1 MELAQDDRLAAVLAE
16 NAALKLRLSQIE
28 AATRNDSQA
37 RLDTAAEEI
46 ASLKKALHQTESRYR
61 LIVESAIDYAIIAA
75 DLDGVVTTWND
86 AAEAVLGWSERQIVG
101 RPIATIF
108 TPEDVEDGI
117 PEREMRISLSMGKAS
132 DERWHLKAD
141 GSRFFASGEMM
152 PLLGDDEKP
161 AGVLKILRDR
171 TRERKER
178 EELEASQERLH
189 LALEVSELIGTWD
202 WDIPGDSVYVD
213 ARFARLFGVDP
224 ALADKGVPIE
234 TFLRGIHPD
243 DLDRVSATIKTAAE
257 TAAPYAQEYRTV
269 DGDGAVHWIFAKGR
283 CFHDSAGNP
292 LRFPGA
298 IVDRTAERA
307 REARQAAL
315 LRLGDELILGEAQ
328 VSHTAKALRILGETL
343 SIARVGYASVDGAE
357 TAATISSE
365 WTADSATPLSG
376 TFPLARF
383 GPDFVEKL
391 RSGLLVIE
399 NTDEHAASPAIK
411 EAWSEIGIG
420 ALVNLTVVEEDQV
433 RVILYLHAAKPR
445 QWSDEEIA
453 FIREALNRT
462 WAFSQ
467 RRQAEQALA
476 ETERRLRLAQESA
489 AIGTFDYDL
498 RTGVLLWDDRARA
511 LFGLRAGVPVS
522 YEDTFLPGLHADDHD
537 RVAAAVT
544 AVLDSKSSSEYDI
557 VYRAIGLEDGVTRH
571 IHSSGQTLVE
581 DGRTVR
587 FVGAMRDVTEQK
599 ESEERQQMLTREL
612 QHRVKNTLAMV
623 NALANQTLRRATNV
637 QDGLA
642 AFSARLIA
650 LGQAHDI
657 LTQTSW
663 TSAPIAAIVANSL
676 KTHQP
681 EDETRISASGP
692 ELRLTARQSLALAL
706 GLHELATNA
715 TKYGAL
721 SNDSGHVTIKW
732 GLAVVGGTR
741 QLTFTWREIG
751 GPPVEAPETRG
762 FGSRL
767 IEQAMAAEFG
777 GEVKI
782 DYRPEGIV
790 CTIEAAVTDE
800 PAEDEEHG
808 R

>member
-1 MELAQDDRLAAVLAE
+1 MELAKDDRLASALAE
-16 NAALKLRLSQIE
+16 NATLRRRLSE
-28 AATRNDSQA
+28 LETAGGDDAAA
-37 RLDTAAEEI
+37 RLDTATEEL
-46 ASLKKALHQTESRYR
+46 AGLKKALHHSESRYR
-61 LIVESAIDYAIIAA
+61 LIVESAVDYAIIAA
-75 DLDGVVTTWND
+75 DLDGVVTTWNE

-101 RPIATIF
+101 RSLATIF
-108 TPEDVEDGI
+108 TPEDVEAGV
-117 PEREMRISLSMGKAS
+117 PEREMGLSLSMGKAS

-152 PLLGDDEKP
+152 PLYGDDEKP

-178 EELEASQERLH
+178 KELEVSQERLH
-189 LALEVSELIGTWD
+189 LALEVSDLVGTWD
-202 WDIPGDSVYVD
+202 WDIPGDSFYVD
-213 ARFARLFGVDP
+213 PRFARLFGVDP

-234 TFLRGIHPD
+234 TYLRGIHPD
-243 DLDRVSATIKTAAE
+243 DLERVSAAINDAVE
-257 TAAPYAQEYRTV
+257 TASPFAEEYRTIDL
-269 DGDGAVHWIFAKGR
+269 DGVVHWISAKGR
-283 CFHDSAGNP
+283 CFHDGDGKP

-298 IVDRTAERA
+298 IVDRTRDRD
-307 REARQAAL
+307 REARQSAL

-328 VSHTAKALRILGETL
+328 ANHTAKALQILGETL
-343 SIARVGYASVDGAE
+343 GIARVGYASVDTAE
-357 TAATISSE
+357 TVATISSE
-365 WTADSATPLSG
+365 WTADSAKPLSG
-376 TFPLARF
+376 VIPLESF
-383 GPDFVEKL
+383 GAQFLEEL
-391 RSGLLVIE
+391 RSGLVVIE
-399 NTDEHAASPAIK
+399 NAAEHAASPAVEK
-411 EAWSEIGIG
+411 VWSELGIG
-420 ALVNLTVVEEDQV
+420 ALVNLSVVEDGRV
-433 RVILYLHAAKPR
+433 RVVLYLHAAAPR

-453 FIREALNRT
+453 FIREVLNRS

-467 RRQAEQALA
+467 RREAEQALI

-489 AIGTFDYDL
+489 DIGIFDYDL
-498 RTGVLLWDDRARA
+498 RRGELVWDERCKA
-511 LFGLRAGVPVS
+511 LFGLPPEAQIS
-522 YEDTFLPGLHADDHD
+522 YESSFLEGLHPDDRE
-537 RVAAAVT
+537 RVEAAVALT
-544 AVLDSKSSSEYDI
+544 LDPSSGGSYDI
-557 VYRAIGLEDGVTRH
+557 IYRTVGLTDGLLRH
-571 IHSSGQTLVE
+571 IHAAGQTVTENDETL
-581 DGRTVR
+581 R
-587 FVGAMRDVTEQK
+587 FVGAVRDVTEQK

-663 TSAPIAAIVANSL
+663 TSAPIAAIVENSL
-676 KTHQP
+676 ATHRP
-681 EDETRISASGP
+681 RDETRISASGP
-692 ELRLTARQSLALAL
+692 DLRLTARQSLALAL

-751 GPPVEAPETRG
+751 GPPVEAPEARG

-790 CTIEAAVTDE
+790 CTIEAAVTEE
-800 PAEDEEHG
+800 PVEDEQA
-808 R
+808 

>member
-1 MELAQDDRLAAVLAE
+1 MELAKDDRLASALAE
-16 NAALKLRLSQIE
+16 NAMLRRRLSELE
-28 AATRNDSQA
+28 AAGDDDAAA
-37 RLDTAAEEI
+37 RLDTATEEI
-46 ASLKKALHQTESRYR
+46 AGLKKALHHTEARYR
-61 LIVESAIDYAIIAA
+61 LIVESAVDYAIIAA
-75 DLDGVVTTWND
+75 DLDGIVTTWND

-101 RPIATIF
+101 RPIATFF
-108 TPEDVEDGI
+108 TPEDVEAGV
-117 PEREMRISLSMGKAS
+117 PEREMNLSLSMGKAS

-152 PLLGDDEKP
+152 PLYGDDENP
-161 AGVLKILRDR
+161 IGVLKILRDR

-178 EELEASQERLH
+178 KELELSQERLH
-189 LALEVSELIGTWD
+189 LALEVSELVGTWD
-202 WDIPGDSVYVD
+202 WDIPGDSFYVD
-213 ARFARLFGVDP
+213 PRFARLFGVDP

-234 TFLRGIHPD
+234 TYLRGIHPD
-243 DLDRVSATIKTAAE
+243 DLERVSAAINEAVETGAPFAA
-257 TAAPYAQEYRTV
+257 EYRTSDV
-269 DGDGAVHWIFAKGR
+269 DGAVHWIFAKGR
-283 CFHDSAGNP
+283 CFHDGEGKP

-298 IVDRTAERA
+298 IVDRTSERA

-315 LRLGDELILGEAQ
+315 LRLGDELILGDEP
-328 VSHTAKALRILGETL
+328 SDHKAKALQILGETL
-343 SIARVGYASVDGAE
+343 NIARAGYAIVNAAE
-357 TAATISSE
+357 TSATIVSE
-365 WTADSATPLSG
+365 WSAKDVVSLSG
-376 TFPLARF
+376 SFPLAPYGSQF
-383 GPDFVEKL
+383 METL
-391 RSGLLVIE
+391 RSGLVVIK
-399 NTDEHAASPAIK
+399 NTAEHMSSPSVEK
-411 EAWSEIGIG
+411 AWSEIGTR
-420 ALVNLTVVEEDQV
+420 ALVNLAVVKDRKVQA
-433 RVILYLHAAKPR
+433 ILYLHATKPR
-445 QWSDEEIA
+445 HWSNEELG
-453 FIREALNRT
+453 FFREVLNRLWT
-462 WAFSQ
+462 FSQ
-467 RRQAEQALA
+467 RRQAKQALI

-489 AIGTFDYDL
+489 EIGTFDYDL
-498 RTGVLLWDDRARA
+498 RTGVLLWDERARA
-511 LFGLRAGVPVS
+511 LFGITPGAPVS
-522 YEDTFLPGLHADDHD
+522 FENTYLRGLHPED
-537 RVAAAVT
+537 RVRVEAALA
-544 AVLDSKSSSEYDI
+544 AVLDPKSDGAYDI

-571 IHSSGQTLVE
+571 VHSSGQTLVE
-581 DGRTVR
+581 DGRTIR

-599 ESEERQQMLTREL
+599 ESDERQQMLTREL

-692 ELRLTARQSLALAL
+692 DLRLTARQSLALAL

-741 QLTFTWREIG
+741 RLTFIWREIG
-751 GPPVEAPETRG
+751 GPPVEAPETHG

-790 CTIEAAVTDE
+790 CTIEAAVTEE
-800 PAEDEEHG
+800 PTEDEHA
-808 R
+808 

>member
-1 MELAQDDRLAAVLAE
+1 MELAKDDRLASALAE
-16 NAALKLRLSQIE
+16 NAILRRRLSELE
-28 AATRNDSQA
+28 AAGGDQAAA
-37 RLDTAAEEI
+37 RLDSATEEI
-46 ASLKKALHQTESRYR
+46 AGLKKALHQTETRYR
-61 LIVESAIDYAIIAA
+61 LIVESAVDYAIIAA

-132 DERWHLKAD
+132 DERWHIKAD

-178 EELEASQERLH
+178 KELELSQERLH
-189 LALEVSELIGTWD
+189 LALEVSDLVGTWD
-202 WDIPGDSVYVD
+202 WDIPGDSFYVD
-213 ARFARLFGVDP
+213 PRFARLFGVDP

-234 TFLRGIHPD
+234 TYLRGIHPD
-243 DLDRVSATIKTAAE
+243 DLERVSMAINEAVE
-257 TAAPYAQEYRTV
+257 TASPYAEEYRTIDV
-269 DGDGAVHWIFAKGR
+269 DGAVHWIFARGR
-283 CFHDSAGNP
+283 CFHDAEGKP

-298 IVDRTAERA
+298 IVDRTSERA

-315 LRLGDELILGEAQ
+315 LRLGDELILSERT
-328 VSHTAKALRILGETL
+328 VNRTDTALQILGETL
-343 SIARVGYASVDGAE
+343 GIARVGYANVDAAE
-357 TAATISSE
+357 TAATIVGE
-365 WTADSATPLSG
+365 WTAQNAKALSG
-376 TFPLARF
+376 VIPLEPF
-383 GPDFVEKL
+383 GGEFLEEL
-391 RSGLLVIE
+391 RSSLVVIE
-399 NTDEHAASPAIK
+399 NTAERSSSPAVEK
-411 EAWSEIGIG
+411 AWSELGIG
-420 ALVNLTVVEEDQV
+420 ALVNLTVVEDGRV
-433 RVILYLHAAKPR
+433 RAILYLHASQPR
-445 QWSDEEIA
+445 HWSDEEVT
-453 FIREALNRT
+453 FIREVLNRSWT
-462 WAFSQ
+462 FSQ
-467 RRQAEQALA
+467 RRQAEQALI

-498 RTGVLLWDDRARA
+498 RTGALHWDDRARA
-511 LFGLRAGVPVS
+511 LFGISPGAPVS
-522 YEDTFLPGLHADDHD
+522 FESSYLPGLHPED
-537 RVAAAVT
+537 RARVEAAIA
-544 AVLDSKSSSEYDI
+544 AVLDPKSDGAYDI
-557 VYRAIGLEDGVTRH
+557 VYRAVGLEDGSTRH
-571 IHSSGQTLVE
+571 VHSSGQTLVE
-581 DGRTVR
+581 DGQTIR

-623 NALANQTLRRATNV
+623 NALANQTLRRASNV

-692 ELRLTARQSLALAL
+692 DLRLTARQSLALAL

-715 TKYGAL
+715 AKYGAL
-721 SNDSGHVTIKW
+721 SNDIGHVTIKW
-732 GLAVVGGTR
+732 GLAVVGGTP

-751 GPPVEAPETRG
+751 GPAVQEPTVRG

-782 DYRPEGIV
+782 DYRPEGLV

-800 PAEDEEHG
+800 PAEDEQA
-808 R
+808 